1 MKYASLFKIVSPFLL
16 IIALLPS
23 TLVQTGCANIVPPMG
38 GPRDSLPPRLVEVKP
53 RDSAKNFTGK
63 KIVIEF
69 DEFVQL
75 DNIQENLLVSP
86 VPKINPIVESKLR
99 TVTVTIK
106 DTLQPNTTYSI
117 DFGKAIKDINEGNVL
132 KNYTYLFTTGTII
145 DSLALTGKV
154 IVAETGK
161 TDSTLIVL
169 LHTSQDDSAV
179 IKEKPRYIARVD
191 NNGNFTFSNLPSGS
205 FALFALKDEGGQRRY
220 LSNSQLF
227 AFADQRVTPSKSPQP
242 VTLYAYTEKEDSV
255 KEKGGKPGALQG
267 AKPGAPQG
275 AKPGALPATAKPAGG
290 KKNEKQERLRLESN
304 LANNELDLLGQ
315 FEFKFTTPLKKFDSS
330 KVILANEKNEPLSN
344 YHFTTDTSNK
354 KVTLTYSWVENTAY
368 NLIVD
373 KEFAEDTAG
382 NKIPRTDTISFRTKK
397 QSDYGL
403 VRLRLIN
410 LDFSKNPVL
419 QFVQSDQVKFAY
431 PMTTKEFYAKLF
443 IPGEYDLRI
452 LYDDNKNGVWDAGAF
467 FDKHRQPEK
476 VTPISRKLTV
486 KANWDNIVDITLTK

>member
-1 MKYASLFKIVSPFLL
+1 MKYASLFKIASPFLL

-38 GPRDSLPPRLVEVKP
+38 GPRDSLPPQLVKINP
-53 RDSAKNFTGK
+53 RDSATNFTGK

-69 DEFVQL
+69 DEFVQI

-99 TVTVTIK
+99 TVTVTVK

-117 DFGKAIKDINEGNVL
+117 DFGNAIKDINEGNIL
-132 KNYTYLFTTGTII
+132 KNFTYVFATGKSL
-145 DSLALTGKV
+145 DSLKLTGKV
-154 IVAETGK
+154 FIAETGK
-161 TDSTLIVL
+161 TDSTLIVM

-191 NNGNFTFSNLPSGS
+191 KDGNYAFSNLPSGS

-220 LSNSQLF
+220 LSNSQFF
-227 AFADQRVTPSKSPQP
+227 AFANERVTPSISPQP
-242 VTLYAYTEKEDSV
+242 VTLYAYTEKED
-255 KEKGGKPGALQG
+255 
-267 AKPGAPQG
+267 
-275 AKPGALPATAKPAGG
+275 TAKAKGNKPAAPGTGRPAGG
-290 KKNEKQERLRLESN
+290 KKNDKEKKETRLRLETN
-304 LANNELDLLGQ
+304 LSNNELDLLNQ
-315 FEFKFTTPLKKFDSS
+315 FELRFTTPLKKFDST
-330 KVILANEKNEPLSN
+330 KAILTNEKNEPLSN
-344 YHFTTDTSNK
+344 YRFTTDTSNK
-354 KVTLTYSWVENTAY
+354 KVTLTYNWTENTAY
-368 NLIVD
+368 NLILD

-382 NKIPRTDTISFRTKK
+382 NKIPATDTLSFRTKK
-397 QSDYGL
+397 QSEYGL

-419 QFVQSDQVKFAY
+419 QFIQSDQVKFAY
-431 PMTTKEFYAKLF
+431 PMTSREFNAKLF

-452 LYDDNKNGVWDAGAF
+452 LYDDNKNGIWDAGAF

-476 VTPISRKLTV
+476 VMPISRKLNV
-486 KANWDNIVDITLTK
+486 KANWDNIVDITLQK